1 MMRVIDW
8 PGEETQENKRSSEW
22 MQMLREI
29 LVTTI

>member
-1 MMRVIDW
+1 VKRTNTRKQ
-8 PGEETQENKRSSEW
+8 TQENKHSGEW